1 MKSTVQDIKMED
13 AKKTQVECV
22 EMKYTMQEIKNG
34 INGRL
39 EFVEENIRDCENMAI
54 ETKLKCIEEKT

>member
-1 MKSTVQDIKMED
+1 MED